1 MKKLLLILMV
11 VALASFLFV
20 GCIPG
25 VVVDEDEDE
34 DEVES
39 DCPTVSITSEVEI
52 GGKKY
57 IKGATQTVTVT
68 YLVATDEIAVW
79 VGPAIKDNP
88 VGVPSTAVE
97 IVMYPD
103 ADKKV
108 WTGAYHFDGTNDDDD
123 DCMTDY
129 LYITTCGSCVP
140 CKFPY
145 VVDDLD
151 PCSQITISEYPTTGC
166 ATCGGLNINFA
177 TDTSTCSTC
186 CGDECTDLVTATFD
200 LYKADP
206 FGECCDIPCI
216 SPVAT
221 CTSTGC
227 DIDCTI
233 SCFDLH
239 DHYTYIGGAGNTVE
253 AFVDINDERTF
264 YLVATLVDKVENK
277 EYYYATLDI
286 DSTSINTITEFANL
300 TGYANCTDWSNDE
313 FVADAELTL
322 EIGACLTSGVCG
334 SVTAVGR

>member
-39 DCPTVSITSEVEI
+39 ACPTVSITSEVEI

-68 YLVATDEIAVW
+68 YLVATDEISVW

-88 VGVPSTAVE
+88 VGVPSDAVE
-97 IVMYPD
+97 MVVYPD
-103 ADKKV
+103 ADNKV
-108 WTGAYHFDGTNDDDD
+108 WTGTYHFDGTNEAGD

-145 VVDDLD
+145 VVDDLN
-151 PCSQITISEYPTTGC
+151 PCSEIDISEYPTTGC
-166 ATCGGLNINFA
+166 AACGGVNINFA
-177 TDTSTCSTC
+177 TEAATCDTC
-186 CGDECTDLVTATFD
+186 CGDECTSLDTATFD
-200 LYKADP
+200 LYKTDP
-206 FGECCDIPCI
+206 FDECCAVPCVPAIETCI
-216 SPVAT
+216 ST
-221 CTSTGC
+221 DC

-233 SCFDLH
+233 SCFSIY
-239 DHYTYIGGAGNTVE
+239 DHYIYYPSASDGTATFANDHE
-253 AFVDINDERTF
+253 AKTF
-264 YLVATLVDKVENK
+264 YLVATLADKVGNK
-277 EYYYATLDI
+277 TYYYATVAI
-286 DSTSINTITEFANL
+286 TSGSVGAVYEYQKISA
-300 TGYANCTDWSNDE
+300 GNCTDWVTGEQLRTDG
-313 FVADAELTL
+313 V
-322 EIGACLTSGVCG
+322 IGACADAYGVCG
-334 SVTAVGR
+334 SVY